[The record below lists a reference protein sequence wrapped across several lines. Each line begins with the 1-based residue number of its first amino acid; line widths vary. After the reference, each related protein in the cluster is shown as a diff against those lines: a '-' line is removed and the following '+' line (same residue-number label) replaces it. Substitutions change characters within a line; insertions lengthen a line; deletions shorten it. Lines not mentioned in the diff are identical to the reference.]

1 MADNLAFLTAA
12 ELHARY
18 SAKDISPVE
27 ATQAA
32 LTQIDRHNDSVNAF
46 CLVDQER
53 ALAAARES
61 EARWMRREPLG
72 PADGVP
78 CSVKDLLVTKGWP
91 TLRGSLAMSMSL
103 AGWPTLRGSLSIARD
118 QAWDE
123 NAPAVQRLL
132 ENGAVLLGK
141 TTTPEFGWKGVTDS
155 PLTGVTR
162 NPWDL
167 SKTSGGSSGG
177 AAVAAALGMGALHI
191 GTDGG
196 GSIRIPSSFTG
207 VFGLKPTHGRVA
219 AYPPS
224 PFSEVAHIGPI
235 TRSVEDAALMLQI
248 MAQPDR
254 RDWQALTSEP
264 PDYRSGLQDGVR
276 GLRIGY
282 SADLGFADVDPEI
295 GKLVADACK
304 ILESLGA
311 IIVPARLNL
320 SSTREAFRAYWCAGL
335 SLLVSKLDQDLR
347 TKVDPALL
355 KAAAFGASLSLASYL
370 DLMSSRAPVCHALST
385 AFGNFD
391 LLVTPAM
398 PITAFTVGQE
408 CPAAGDWDWMSWTP
422 FTYPFNLSQ
431 QPAAAVPCGLTQA
444 GLPAALQIV
453 GPRLADALVL
463 KAAFAL
469 QEAIPFTAPPMA

>member
-1 MADNLAFLTAA
+1 MADDIAFFTATG
-12 ELHARY
+12 LLARY
-18 SAKDISPVE
+18 AAKDLSPVE
-27 ATQAA
+27 ATRAA
-32 LTQIDRHNDSVNAF
+32 LAQIGRHNGSVNAF
-46 CLVDQER
+46 CLVDEER
-53 ALAAARES
+53 ALAAASES
-61 EARWMRREPLG
+61 EARWMRNEPLG
-72 PADGVP
+72 LADGVP

-91 TLRGSLAMSMSL
+91 TLRGSL
-103 AGWPTLRGSLSIARD
+103 SIARD

-123 NAPAVQRLL
+123 NAPSVERLL

-141 TTTPEFGWKGVTDS
+141 TTTPEFGWKGVTGS

-167 SKTSGGSSGG
+167 SKTPGGSSGG

-207 VFGLKPTHGRVA
+207 VFGLKPTHGRVP

-224 PFSEVAHIGPI
+224 LFSEVAHIGPM

-248 MAQPDR
+248 MAEPDR
-254 RDWQALTSEP
+254 RDWQALTTQP
-264 PDYRSGLQDGVR
+264 PDYRSGLKDGVR

-295 GKLVADACK
+295 AKLVSDACK
-304 ILESLGA
+304 KLEGMGA
-311 IIVPARLNL
+311 IIVPADLDLR
-320 SSTREAFRAYWCAGL
+320 SAREAFRAYWCAGL
-335 SLLVSKLDQDLR
+335 SLLVSKLDKDLR
-347 TKVDPALL
+347 EKVDPALL
-355 KAAAFGASLSLASYL
+355 KAAAFGASLSLADYL
-370 DLMSSRAPVCHALST
+370 ALMSARAPVCHALST
-385 AFGNFD
+385 AFGSFD

-398 PITAFTVGQE
+398 PITAFTAGQE
-408 CPAAGDWDWMSWTP
+408 CPAAGNWDWMSWTP

-431 QPAAAVPCGLTQA
+431 QPAAAVPCGLTRA
-444 GLPAALQIV
+444 GLPAAVQIV

-463 KAAFAL
+463 RAAFAL
-469 QEAIPFTAPPMA
+469 QEAFPFAAPPMA

>member
-1 MADNLAFLTAA
+1 
-12 ELHARY
+12 
-18 SAKDISPVE
+18 
-27 ATQAA
+27 
-32 LTQIDRHNDSVNAF
+32 
-46 CLVDQER
+46 
-53 ALAAARES
+53 
-61 EARWMRREPLG
+61 MRNEPLG
-72 PADGVP
+72 LADGVP

-91 TLRGSLAMSMSL
+91 TLRGSL
-103 AGWPTLRGSLSIARD
+103 SIARD

-123 NAPAVQRLL
+123 NAPSVERLL

-167 SKTSGGSSGG
+167 SKTPGGSSGG

-207 VFGLKPTHGRVA
+207 VFGLKPTHGRVP

-224 PFSEVAHIGPI
+224 PFSEVAHIGPM

-254 RDWQALTSEP
+254 RDWQALTTPP
-264 PDYRSGLQDGVR
+264 PDYRAGLKDGVR

-295 GKLVADACK
+295 AKLVLDACRT
-304 ILESLGA
+304 LEGMGA
-311 IIVPARLNL
+311 IIVPAGLDLR
-320 SSTREAFRAYWCAGL
+320 SAREAFRAYWCAGL
-335 SLLVSKLDQDLR
+335 SLLVSKLDKDLR
-347 TKVDPALL
+347 EKVDPALL
-355 KAAAFGASLSLASYL
+355 KAAAFGASLSLADYL
-370 DLMSSRAPVCHALST
+370 ALTSARAPVCHALST
-385 AFGNFD
+385 AFASFD

-398 PITAFTVGQE
+398 PITAFTAGQE

>member
-1 MADNLAFLTAA
+1 MALYA
-12 ELHARY
+12 
-18 SAKDISPVE
+18 AKDLSPVE
-27 ATQAA
+27 AAQAA
-32 LTQIDRHNDSVNAF
+32 LAQIGRHNRSVNAF
-46 CLVDQER
+46 CLVDEEK

-61 EARWMRREPLG
+61 EARWMRKEPLG
-72 PADGVP
+72 LADGVP
-78 CSVKDLLVTKGWP
+78 CSVKDLLLTKGWP
-91 TLRGSLAMSMSL
+91 TLRGSLTIS
-103 AGWPTLRGSLSIARD
+103 RD
-118 QAWDE
+118 QVWDD
-123 NAPAVQRLL
+123 NAPAVDRLL

-155 PLTGVTR
+155 PLSGVTR

-167 SKTSGGSSGG
+167 SKTPGGSSGG

-196 GSIRIPSSFTG
+196 GSIRIPSAFTG

-224 PFSEVAHIGPI
+224 PFSEVAHIGPM

-254 RDWQALTSEP
+254 RDWQALTTPP
-264 PDYRSGLQDGVR
+264 PDYRSGLRDGVR

-282 SADLGFADVDPEI
+282 SADLGYADVDPEI
-295 GKLVADACK
+295 AKLVSEACNT
-304 ILESLGA
+304 LEGMGA
-311 IIVPARLNL
+311 IIVPADLNL
-320 SSTREAFRAYWCAGL
+320 SGSQEPFRAYWCAGL
-335 SLLVSKLDQDLR
+335 SLLVSRLDQDLR
-347 TKVDPALL
+347 EKLDPGLL
-355 KAAAFGASLSLASYL
+355 KAAAFGASLSLANYL
-370 DLMSSRAPVCHALST
+370 ELMSMRGPLCHALST
-385 AFGNFD
+385 AFGSFD

-398 PITAFTVGQE
+398 PLTAFTAGRE
-408 CPAAGDWDWMSWTP
+408 CPEEGNWDWRSWTP

-444 GLPAALQIV
+444 GLPAAVQIV

-463 KAAFAL
+463 GAAFAL
-469 QEAIPFTAPPMA
+469 QEAIPFAVPPLAQGLTPAS